1 MVQVYT
7 TINYDKKEMQWL
19 VKFGRLTIF
28 VTDNY
33 ETAKEFALQ
42 YQADADQEGRQN
54 GRTI

>member
-1 MVQVYT
+1 MAQNYT
-7 TINYDKKEMQWL
+7 TITYDQKEMQWL

-42 YQADADQEGRQN
+42 YQADQEGRQHEN
-54 GRTI
+54 

>member
-1 MVQVYT
+1 MAHNYT
-7 TINYDKKEMQWL
+7 TITYNPKEMQWL

-42 YQADADQEGRQN
+42 YQADADQEGRQHDN
-54 GRTI
+54 

>member
-1 MVQVYT
+1 MAQVYT
-7 TINYDKKEMQWL
+7 TIIYDKKEMQWL

-42 YQADADQEGRQN
+42 YQADADQEGRHYDN
-54 GRTI
+54 